1 MKISIAI
8 ALIVI
13 GFLTLPLSLIPII
26 AVVLYLYRFKNRNFA
41 YIIHRLEGINGRK
54 LFIACGLTV
63 ASTIIVYQ
71 HTAYA
76 TQLGFPSPFITD
88 YGYPATPGVTVI
100 AGPLWSRLAVDPF
113 AALVD
118 VALYYLLLSLTQWV
132 YRRGAL

>member
-13 GFLTLPLSLIPII
+13 SFLTLPLSLIPIS
-26 AVVLYLYRFKNRNFA
+26 AMVLYDWFKNRDFT
-41 YIIHRLEGINGRK
+41 YIIHRLEGINGWK

-71 HTAYA
+71 HTTYA
-76 TQLGFPSPFITD
+76 MQLGFPSPFIT
-88 YGYPATPGVTVI
+88 YYSYPTTPGVTVI

-113 AALVD
+113 AALVN
-118 VALYYLLLSLTQWV
+118 VVSTISC
-132 YRRGAL
+132 